1 MKNRFYLAALFGA
14 AVVFAGCSDDDIVDG
29 GAPANTGDE
38 IIFGAVGN
46 VETRDMDSDSR
57 STRTSYGDYKTNG
70 EGTVVSQVIN
80 WVDGDRVMLYSP
92 QAYVPGATG
101 SYVEYQVSSAGN
113 TTGVLSKVNA
123 SAPGLQWGDAD
134 EHTFYGVYPALSQ
147 LGDTYRGLFSF
158 NGTVLTG
165 YIPTTQYHT
174 ISETAGGYQA
184 KCNMNYAH
192 MAARATALKSQ
203 SANGVSLDF
212 YPIVTA
218 LDITLTAKSRTTLNA
233 ININARDGE
242 PIAGQYTADL
252 TTIGQD
258 GNGNYPDC
266 DLLQTSSENLSYIT
280 IPTYIASGEGDNVTY
295 TPITLESGK
304 SVTFTVFMLPHVDLD
319 NITVRLSALNAQS
332 KACNLNDAN
341 GTSIILRP
349 HQKTIVRMEMPE
361 FGGGNNWFS
370 NVDDNVYF
378 SQVSIPGTANSF
390 SYGLSDETHKTQI
403 ANIEAQWNA
412 GVRCFELRGPN
423 NASGN
428 SLADAQLQCNR
439 QNVGTTFGRAVEQIL
454 KLLADNPNEF
464 AVIIPA
470 FESNEGRDNF
480 MSDYLSDLN
489 YFYEN
494 NLPSLMSGDM
504 QSVTYSPDMTAGDI
518 RGNVMFVARITSE
531 EDGDDILEQLQSKG
545 ISTGM
550 AISRW
555 GSLKDNWAHRGY
567 TVNGTRAD
575 IWCRNYATTSV
586 EYYMMNGNI
595 TKETGAI
602 GHVPDP
608 SHLAG
613 NKSFTWNTNAVGE
626 PSKTIG
632 DLASFVNAVDYE
644 HTSYRSDKT
653 TGTVFV
659 QDWMRV
665 VPSNAAGNYYMSY
678 YTREWGGSGIG
689 NNYDFTMY
697 WTYWDESYSEKQADI
712 WNTFLLSQNR
722 EAYGNNAFFINSL
735 DGYYVTSNVPQS
747 YFPYI
752 EGTTP
757 YSASFGDGGMA
768 GDIENYAKDINA
780 WFYNR
785 LMEYGTQNLTG
796 PLNIVLLD
804 RVLDGTDG
812 GNYLPQVIVNN
823 NFMFPLDMKESSDA
837 SYSSGGA
844 VIQ

>member
-57 STRTSYGDYKTNG
+57 STRTSYGDYNTNG
-70 EGTVVSQVIN
+70 EGTVVSQTIN

-218 LDITLTAKSRTTLNA
+218 LDITLTATSRTTLNA

-258 GNGNYPDC
+258 ANGNYPDC

-295 TPITLESGK
+295 TPITLESGE

-319 NITVRLSALNAQS
+319 NITVRLSALNAKSQ
-332 KACNLNDAN
+332 ACDLNDAN

-349 HQKTIVRMEMPE
+349 HQKTIVRMEMPK
-361 FGGGNNWFS
+361 FGEGNNWFS
-370 NVDDNVYF
+370 NIDDNVYF

-390 SYGLSDETHKTQI
+390 SGNSDNNDCDETQRTQTASI
-403 ANIEAQWNA
+403 TEQWNA
-412 GVRCFELRGPN
+412 GVRCFELKGPEGN
-423 NASGN
+423 N
-428 SLADAQLQCNR
+428 LADTELQCNR
-439 QNVGTTFGRAVEQIL
+439 QDIGVKFGDAVGQIL
-454 KLLADNPNEF
+454 GLLATNPTEF
-464 AVIIPA
+464 AIIIPSY
-470 FESNEGRDNF
+470 ESNTGHPEDGNGVRT
-480 MSDYLSDLN
+480 YLTALN
-489 YFYEN
+489 EYYN
-494 NLPSLMSGDM
+494 SLSLPSGLKFVKYNHDLTVGEM
-504 QSVTYSPDMTAGDI
+504 
-518 RGNVMFVARITSE
+518 RGGVMFVARITSE
-531 EDGDDILEQLQSKG
+531 EDPDNVISELQKTG
-545 ISTGM
+545 IKQGM
-550 AISRW
+550 AINQW
-555 GSLKDNWAHRGY
+555 GSLKDYWGRRGY
-567 TVNGTRAD
+567 KVNGSEAPN
-575 IWCRNYATTSV
+575 WCANYSQGNSV
-586 EYYMMNGNI
+586 EYYMMNGN
-595 TKETGAI
+595 TTYERGTALDNPFGTHLTGNTSFSLPGNVAI
-602 GHVPDP
+602 P
-608 SHLAG
+608 
-613 NKSFTWNTNAVGE
+613 NKPISDIESFKST
-626 PSKTIG
+626 
-632 DLASFVNAVDYE
+632 VNYN
-644 HTSYRSDKT
+644 HTSYRSEGS
-653 TGTVFV
+653 TGSVFV
-659 QDWMRV
+659 QDWARV
-665 VPSNAAGNYYMSY
+665 VPEEYAGNYYLY
-678 YTREWGGSGIG
+678 
-689 NNYDFTMY
+689 NNWEGWLDWTLY
-697 WTYWDESYSEKQADI
+697 WVNWRESYSEKQADV
-712 WNTFLLSQNR
+712 WNTFKLCQQENDGIAGSGT
-722 EAYGNNAFFINSL
+722 AHSFFINSL
-735 DGYYVTSNVPQS
+735 DGYYVDPNISLSFIPYVASNSPSGSVAFGQG
-747 YFPYI
+747 
-752 EGTTP
+752 GTRGNI
-757 YSASFGDGGMA
+757 AEFA
-768 GDIENYAKDINA
+768 HDINN

-785 LMEYGTQNLTG
+785 LMREGVNNITG
-796 PLNIVLLD
+796 PLNLVILD
-804 RVLDGTDG
+804 RVLDGSNG
-812 GNYLPQVIVNN
+812 GNYLPQVIINN
-823 NFMFPLDMKESSDA
+823 NFMFPLLMKESSDA
-837 SYSSGGA
+837 SYSNGGS
-844 VIQ
+844 VIE

>member
-57 STRTSYGDYKTNG
+57 STRTSYGYYNING

-101 SYVEYQVSSAGN
+101 SYVEYQVSSDGN

-258 GNGNYPDC
+258 ANGNYPDC

-295 TPITLESGK
+295 TPITLEIGE
-304 SVTFTVFMLPHVDLD
+304 SVKFTVFMLPHVDLD

-332 KACNLNDAN
+332 KACDLNDAN
-341 GTSIILRP
+341 GTSIVLRP
-349 HQKTIVRMEMPE
+349 HQKTIVSMDMPK
-361 FGGGNNWFS
+361 FSGGNNWFS
-370 NVDDNVYF
+370 NIDDNVYF

-390 SYGLSDETHKTQI
+390 SGNSENNDCDESQRTQTASI
-403 ANIEAQWNA
+403 TEQWNA
-412 GVRCFELRGPN
+412 GVRCFELKGPEGN
-423 NASGN
+423 N
-428 SLADAQLQCNR
+428 LANTELQCNR
-439 QNVGTTFGRAVEQIL
+439 QNIGVTFGDAVDQIL
-454 KLLADNPNEF
+454 TLLAANPTEF
-464 AVIIPA
+464 AIIIPSY
-470 FESNEGRDNF
+470 ESNTGHPEDGNGVKT
-480 MSDYLSDLN
+480 YLTALN
-489 YFYEN
+489 SYYN
-494 NLPSLMSGDM
+494 SLSLPSGLKFVTYNHDLTVGDM
-504 QSVTYSPDMTAGDI
+504 
-518 RGNVMFVARITSE
+518 RGGVMFVARITSE
-531 EDGDDILEQLQSKG
+531 EDTEKVISELQRTG
-545 ISTGM
+545 INQGM
-550 AISRW
+550 AINQW
-555 GSLKDNWAHRGY
+555 GSLKDYWGRRGY
-567 TVNGTRAD
+567 KVNGSEAPN
-575 IWCRNYATTSV
+575 WCANYNSQNKSV
-586 EYYMMNGNI
+586 EYYMMNDNTTHGN
-595 TKETGAI
+595 ESTGE
-602 GHVPDP
+602 
-608 SHLAG
+608 HLTG
-613 NKSFTWNTNAVGE
+613 NKDFSFFDYVPIPNK
-626 PSKTIG
+626 PIG
-632 DLASFVNAVDYE
+632 DIESFKSTVNYN
-644 HTSYRSDKT
+644 HTSYRSNGY
-653 TGTVFV
+653 TGSVFV
-659 QDWMRV
+659 QDWARV
-665 VPSNAAGNYYMSY
+665 VPKKYAGNYYLY
-678 YTREWGGSGIG
+678 
-689 NNYDFTMY
+689 NNYEGRNNWTLY
-697 WTYWDESYSEKQADI
+697 WTNWRESYSEKQADV
-712 WNTFLLSQNR
+712 WNTFKLCQQENDGIAGSGT
-722 EAYGNNAFFINSL
+722 AHSFFINSL
-735 DGYYVTSNVPQS
+735 DGYYVDPDISFS
-747 YFPYI
+747 YIPYI
-752 EGTTP
+752 AKNAPSSNQYGLGGTQGNI
-757 YSASFGDGGMA
+757 ADFA
-768 GDIENYAKDINA
+768 NDINN

-785 LMEYGTQNLTG
+785 LMMEGVNNITG
-796 PLNIVLLD
+796 PLNLVILD
-804 RVLDGTDG
+804 RVLDGTNG
-812 GNYLPQVIVNN
+812 GNYLPQVIINN
-823 NFMFPLDMKESSDA
+823 NFMFPLVMKESSDA
-837 SYSSGGA
+837 SYSNGGS
-844 VIQ
+844 VIE